1 MGRPTDN
8 PKYYILH
15 VRINDEMHMNLK
27 DAAEMRGMSVSEYAR
42 GIIERHWADYPDEL
56 RRKRKNDKN
65 GNS

>member
-15 VRINDEMHMNLK
+15 VRINEEMCVNLRN
-27 DAAEMRGMSVSEYAR
+27 AAKTREISVSEYAR
-42 GIIERHWADYPDEL
+42 RIVERHWRDYPEEL
-56 RRKRKNDKN
+56 KGKKKNDEN